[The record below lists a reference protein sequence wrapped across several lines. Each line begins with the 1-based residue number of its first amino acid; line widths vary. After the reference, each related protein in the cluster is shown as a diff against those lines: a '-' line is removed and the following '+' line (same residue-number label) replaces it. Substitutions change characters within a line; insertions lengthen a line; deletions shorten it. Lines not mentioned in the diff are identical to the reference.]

1 MARKKVIR
9 RSRTGLTRRARLVIR
24 AFGMSHLDGYSKTH
38 LEFLQAYLSDKYHV
52 DLKPGMLKDL
62 VTEELR
68 NVEKER
74 RLEDIDREL
83 FAPDMD
89 PGDIKLGSSFCPSC
103 GMFKRYRKECPWCG
117 HHEMTFEVKK

>member
-1 MARKKVIR
+1 MAKKKVV
-9 RSRTGLTRRARLVIR
+9 RTTSKGYGAKARLVIR
-24 AFGMSHLDGYSKTH
+24 AFGMSHPDGYTKLQ
-38 LEFLQAYLSDKYHV
+38 LEFLQAYLHDKCGTEIGLQQLEKSV
-52 DLKPGMLKDL
+52 LKEVKD
-62 VTEELR
+62 
-68 NVEKER
+68 VEKER

-117 HHEMTFEVKK
+117 HHEMTFEVGR

>member
-1 MARKKVIR
+1 MAKKKKV
-9 RSRTGLTRRARLVIR
+9 RTAATGMTRRAKLVIR
-24 AFGMSHLDGYSKTH
+24 AFGLSHPDGYSHTQQ
-38 LEFLQAYLSDKYHV
+38 EFLQAYLHDKFKINIE
-52 DLKPGMLKDL
+52 LKQLEKKIKDELK
-62 VTEELR
+62 

-89 PGDIKLGSSFCPSC
+89 PSDIKLGSPFCSSC

-117 HHEMTFEVKK
+117 FHEMTV